1 MHSCA
6 EVHPRERSIDLADFD
21 YPLPAEQ
28 IAQQPA
34 ARRDGARLM
43 VLGRRAGGL
52 EHSAVADLTGHLR
65 AGDVL
70 VLNDTRVR
78 PARLRVRTESG
89 GSAELLVV
97 TGLGAGLWQCL
108 GKPAKR
114 LGAGT
119 VLSMPD
125 GTSAT
130 VDAALGGGRYAVR
143 FAAADVGELLER
155 CGEVPLPP
163 YVKRPG
169 GPSALDRERYQTVF
183 ARVPGAVAAPTAGL
197 HFSAELLARLAAAGV
212 ETEYVTLHVGPGTF
226 LPIRH
231 GDVRRHRMDA
241 EWARIPAPVQRRI
254 GRARD
259 EGRRVIAV
267 GTTTV
272 RALESAAGRS
282 AEEAEAGFWADAFIR
297 PGFRFRVADGLFTN
311 FHLPKST
318 LLMLVSAFAG
328 RERVLGAYA
337 SAVRE
342 GYRFY
347 SYGDAMLIL
356 E

>member
-1 MHSCA
+1 L
-6 EVHPRERSIDLADFD
+6 D
-21 YPLPAEQ
+21 
-28 IAQQPA
+28 
-34 ARRDGARLM
+34 RDTGDCQHASF
-43 VLGRRAGGL
+43 GGL
-52 EHSAVADLTGHLR
+52 PQSLR
-65 AGDVL
+65 PGSLV
-70 VLNDTRVR
+70 VLNDTRVI
-78 PARLRVRTESG
+78 PARLVGKKPTGRALEVLLIRPAPPQAAAAPAAARATGAPQAPGEAFSEPWEVLARNLGGLAPGARVRFGDALE
-89 GSAELLVV
+89 AELIARGAR
-97 TGLGAGLWQCL
+97 GL
-108 GKPAKR
+108 
-114 LGAGT
+114 
-119 VLSMPD
+119 
-125 GTSAT
+125 AT
-130 VDAALGGGRYAVR
+130 LRFSGRAPGG
-143 FAAADVGELLER
+143 LLEAIER
-155 CGEVPLPP
+155 VGEVPLPP
-163 YVKRPG
+163 YIA
-169 GPSALDRERYQTVF
+169 SARQRSGRAALPDERARYQTVF